1 MDFDVPVGLTG
12 DCYARYLIR
21 MEEMRQSNRIIRQ
34 CLEQMPKEGPVM
46 VNDRKVSPP
55 PRGEM
60 KRSMEALIHHF
71 KLYTERSEEHTSGL
85 QSLTRISYAVFCL
98 KKKNNR
104 PKKSQTAHIP
114 KS

>member
-60 KRSMEALIHHF
+60 KRPMEALIHNSTP
-71 KLYTERSEEHTSGL
+71 YTEGRWEERRVGKEGVV
-85 QSLTRISYAVFCL
+85 RFSYGWS
-98 KKKNNR
+98 
-104 PKKSQTAHIP
+104 PHI
-114 KS
+114 